1 MEGAFRR
8 FVSIPQG
15 PRLCSE
21 LPENILHIVMSQQE
35 QGPTEELVE
44 LPLFPLNMVLFP
56 GMPLPLHIFEER
68 YKAMIGDCLEREEPF
83 GIVLIKEGQEVGDP
97 ADPFRI
103 GTTARIVQSE
113 RLQEGRMNILT
124 TGESRFELVEITQ
137 RVPHLVAQVKYLTED
152 PGEDPSAMMPEVS
165 EEYAA
170 FLRSLTALSGG
181 WTAQVEVPEDPVRLS
196 FAVCASL
203 ATSIE
208 LPRDTRQELLEMSN
222 AQQRLEKLL
231 PLLKRGNK
239 MLTEEVAK
247 RNPFQGPRLN

>member
-1 MEGAFRR
+1 M
-8 FVSIPQG
+8 
-15 PRLCSE
+15 CSE
-21 LPENILHIVMSQQE
+21 VPENILLIVMSQPE
-35 QGPTEELVE
+35 QGPAEELVE
-44 LPLFPLNMVLFP
+44 LALFPLNIVLFP

-83 GIVLIKEGQEVGDP
+83 GIVLIKEGQEAGDP
-97 ADPFRI
+97 AEPFRI

-124 TGESRFELVEITQ
+124 TGESRFELVEITR
-137 RVPHLVAQVKYLTED
+137 RVPHLVGQIKYLPED
-152 PGEDPSAMMPEVS
+152 PGEDPSAVMPEVS

-170 FLRSLTALSGG
+170 FLHSLAALSGG

-196 FAVCASL
+196 FAVSASL

-208 LPRDTRQELLEMSN
+208 LPRDTRQELLETSN
-222 AQQRLEKLL
+222 ARQRLDKLL
-231 PLLKRGNK
+231 PLLKRGNA
-239 MLTEEVAK
+239 MLTEAVAK

>member
-8 FVSIPQG
+8 FVSIPPS

-21 LPENILHIVMSQQE
+21 VPENILLIVMSQPE
-35 QGPTEELVE
+35 QGPAEDLSE

-137 RVPHLVAQVKYLTED
+137 RVPHLVAQVKY
-152 PGEDPSAMMPEVS
+152 
-165 EEYAA
+165 
-170 FLRSLTALSGG
+170 
-181 WTAQVEVPEDPVRLS
+181 
-196 FAVCASL
+196 
-203 ATSIE
+203 
-208 LPRDTRQELLEMSN
+208 
-222 AQQRLEKLL
+222 
-231 PLLKRGNK
+231 
-239 MLTEEVAK
+239 
-247 RNPFQGPRLN
+247 